1 MIWYK
6 VIGQGITEQADSS
19 ESQLNKTKLTNG
31 TESASFDMEKNGV
44 LQHAINLIEGKRETT
59 RCVRRENY

>member
-6 VIGQGITEQADSS
+6 VIGQDITEQDDSS

-31 TESASFDMEKNGV
+31 TESASFDMEKT
-44 LQHAINLIEGKRETT
+44 E
-59 RCVRRENY
+59 YYSMP

>member
-6 VIGQGITEQADSS
+6 VIGQDITEQADSS

-44 LQHAINLIEGKRETT
+44 CHKLD
-59 RCVRRENY
+59 

>member
-6 VIGQGITEQADSS
+6 VIGQDITEQADSS

-44 LQHAINLIEGKRETT
+44 LQYAINLIEGKRETARSVT
-59 RCVRRENY
+59 RENC